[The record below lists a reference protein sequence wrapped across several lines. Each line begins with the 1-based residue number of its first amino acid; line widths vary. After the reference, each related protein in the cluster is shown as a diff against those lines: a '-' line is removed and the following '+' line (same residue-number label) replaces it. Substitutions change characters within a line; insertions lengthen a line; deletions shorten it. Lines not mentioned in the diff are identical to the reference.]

1 MTALFSRS
9 GHDSALHGEARDWL
23 LLLTSGR
30 ATTDDAMGFR
40 RWCSLSEAHAQ
51 AFAETRLLWDNLGT
65 AARQV
70 QQKEQQAAASAASR
84 RMTRRAFLGG
94 AVAASAALFV
104 ARSPLHLWPSLP
116 DVMADYRTATG
127 EQRQVELT
135 PGVVVEMNTQTAMNV
150 RKQGGRVVGVELLTG
165 EIQLQVSP
173 ELAGNFDVRALQGSI
188 HAASGALCN
197 VRCLDG
203 QVRVTGLDGNVRV
216 EYQGRSEVLG
226 RAQQAGYGNTGLT
239 SVLPADMDQAIAW
252 RRRVLVFDDRPLSE
266 VIAEINR
273 YRPGKIILTNDT
285 LAARKVHAQVSLNQL
300 GDVAELIHQAFGASV
315 RSLPGGI
322 VLVS

>member
-1 MTALFSRS
+1 MSERFSHP

-30 ATTDDAMGFR
+30 ATTDDASAFR
-40 RWCSLSEAHAQ
+40 RWCSLSEMHAQ
-51 AFAETRLLWDNLGT
+51 AFAETRLLWDNLGV
-65 AARQV
+65 AARSLHQR
-70 QQKEQQAAASAASR
+70 EQAVVVPASR
-84 RMTRRAFLGG
+84 RMSRRAFLGG
-94 AVAASAALFV
+94 AVAASAALLA
-104 ARSPLHLWPSLP
+104 ARSPLNLWPSLP
-116 DVMADYRTATG
+116 DAMADYRTATG

-135 PGVVVEMNTQTAMNV
+135 SGVVVEMNTQTAMNV
-150 RKQGGRVVGVELLTG
+150 RTSGGRVVGVELLTG
-165 EIQLQVSP
+165 EIQLQVSR
-173 ELAGNFDVRALQGSI
+173 ELAGSFEIRALHGGI

-203 QVRVTGLDGNVRV
+203 QVQVTGLDGNVRV
-216 EYQGRSEVLG
+216 ECQGRSELLG
-226 RAQQAGYGNTGLT
+226 RAQQTGYGSQGL
-239 SVLPADMDQAIAW
+239 SAVAVADTDEAVAW

-266 VIAEINR
+266 VITEINR
-273 YRPGKIILTNDT
+273 YRPGKIILTNDV

-300 GDVAELIHQAFGASV
+300 GDVASLIHQAFGASV